1 MQYQVHVKTEAGRD
15 DAVTVDAGSAREAE
29 SRAWEQ
35 SDTIAAVVG
44 AYAVDDALAG
54 GEHHAARAGDLLG
67 DAQVTSPLELQL
79 ADVRANPTAGGLAV
93 ARLMLDQEKHDAAA
107 EGAGGL
113 VDDDLAALDAELDR
127 VEAGLDPGGAGE
139 VGEVGEVGDD
149 AHGLLEDLP
158 GETPEPPNDWYEGY
172 REGVDVDAAVACAAA
187 AAAAAET
194 EAETAGAVG
203 DTAGEAGAGSG
214 DAAGDVGADVDTDGG
229 A

>member
-67 DAQVTSPLELQL
+67 DAHDAGDE
-79 ADVRANPTAGGLAV
+79 AGGEPGDGPGV
-93 ARLMLDQEKHDAAA
+93 ATGARWGERASDYREPDVAAA
-107 EGAGGL
+107 EA
-113 VDDDLAALDAELDR
+113 
-127 VEAGLDPGGAGE
+127 GAGE
-139 VGEVGEVGDD
+139 APTDTPDD
-149 AHGLLEDLP
+149 YD

-172 REGVDVDAAVACAAA
+172 REGGPVDEAGEGERWAEYRAWAEAGAAVSCAAA
-187 AAAAAET
+187 AAAAAEA
-194 EAETAGAVG
+194 EAAGAAGAYAG
-203 DTAGEAGAGSG
+203 DAGDAGAGSG
-214 DAAGDVGADVDTDGG
+214 AAAGDAGADVDTDGG